1 MRLFYTHGGV
11 FLTMSIKQQKDPHQT
26 SRDLLKTN
34 TRVPKSV
41 IGQYDELEGQLKKLG
56 IEIKP
61 HYTLLPIFGGGPFIK
76 VNKRS

>member
-1 MRLFYTHGGV
+1 
-11 FLTMSIKQQKDPHQT
+11 MSTKQQKDPHQT

-61 HYTLLPIFGGGPFIK
+61 CYTLSPIFGGGFIVK
-76 VNKRS
+76 EQKHG

>member
-1 MRLFYTHGGV
+1 
-11 FLTMSIKQQKDPHQT
+11 MSTKQQKDPHQT
-26 SRDLLKTN
+26 SRNLLKTN

-61 HYTLLPIFGGGPFIK
+61 RYTLPPIFGGAP
-76 VNKRS
+76 VRKRTKA